1 MLVATQPAAEET
13 GSDSELPAG
22 RVGAEGL
29 VATAPGE
36 PGSAIEPPSLDEARS
51 PELLPPKLSLNCSE
65 PEAEPGSGGE
75 LPLGR
80 VGAEGL
86 VATAPGEPGSAIE
99 PPSLDEARSPELL
112 PPKLSLNC
120 SEPEAEPG
128 SGGELPLGRVGAEG
142 LVATVPGSPGLA
154 IESLSLAESVDGEK
168 LPPKRSLIC
177 LVIFEASDNNP
188 GTPVGRGGAEGLVA
202 TASGDVGLASEVS
215 SLGGAADSVVGS
227 LRRSLSCP
235 TSESV
240 SSGWELLSGRGGA
253 ELLMATGSGG
263 DRAGSEGSRTG
274 SEGGVTT
281 GLRSLVGSV
290 GGSTEVGAGDVTGL

>member
-1 MLVATQPAAEET
+1 MASDDGNSGLLVATQPSAEET

-36 PGSAIEPPSLDEARS
+36 LGSAIESPSLDEVRS
-51 PELLPPKLSLNCSE
+51 AERLPPNLCLNCSE
-65 PEAEPGSGGE
+65 PEAEPGSGWE

-86 VATAPGEPGSAIE
+86 VATAPGELGSAIE
-99 PPSLDEARSPELL
+99 SPSLDEARSAELL
-112 PPKLSLNC
+112 PPNLCLNC

-128 SGGELPLGRVGAEG
+128 SGWELLLGRVGAEG
-142 LVATVPGSPGLA
+142 LVATVPGEPGSA
-154 IESLSLAESVDGEK
+154 IESSALGDVDSEE

-188 GTPVGRGGAEGLVA
+188 GIPVGRGGAEGLVA
-202 TASGDVGLASEVS
+202 TAPGDVGLASEVS

-227 LRRSLSCP
+227 LKRSLSCSV
-235 TSESV
+235 SESV
-240 SSGWELLSGRGGA
+240 
-253 ELLMATGSGG
+253 
-263 DRAGSEGSRTG
+263 
-274 SEGGVTT
+274 
-281 GLRSLVGSV
+281 
-290 GGSTEVGAGDVTGL
+290 